1 MAPLKVSSN
10 SEEAPT
16 GLPEPWGRLLAAYL
30 IEKELVGRSHRTP
43 HEYGRIVGRFLAG
56 VSGPST
62 VTPLDVELFA
72 YGTGASGST
81 PSGSTICVRL
91 AAISGL
97 YELAVRNGLVTRN
110 PAALV
115 RRPRA
120 TAPLPRGPEPEAIR
134 RILAAIPD
142 TSWGGRDRAI
152 VLIILLC
159 GLRRSEVLGLTA
171 GDVDLRTGEFLSH
184 VKGGRERRRVMPEPA
199 LAALRSVLA
208 GEGRLTAKL
217 DPAERL
223 FRVSGGGFAKN
234 LRGYASAAGV
244 AGVSPHALRHS
255 AAKVRRLAGASIED
269 VSALLGHRSLS
280 TTVIYLRR
288 LETEVDA
295 GWEGAAAVLGLS
307 SRMAA
312 RQGDRGTRAR
322 ERPRGHSVAWA
333 DCRAGPVRWRTTGR
347 MFEHPSGPSD
357 RSRLHEPHLPGRKP
371 TVADKR

>member
-1 MAPLKVSSN
+1 MAPLKVSGN

-16 GLPEPWGRLLAAYL
+16 GLPEPWGRLLAGYL

-56 VSGPST
+56 VSDPSI

-72 YGTGASGST
+72 YGAGVSGST

-97 YELAVRNGLVTRN
+97 YELALRNGLVARN

-134 RILAAIPD
+134 WILAGIPD
-142 TSWGGRDRAI
+142 TSWGRRDRAI

-171 GDVDLRTGEFLSH
+171 GEVDLRTGEFLSH

-199 LAALRSVLA
+199 LAALRSALA
-208 GEGRLTAKL
+208 CEGRLTAKL

-244 AGVSPHALRHS
+244 LGVSPHALRHS
-255 AAKVRRLAGASIED
+255 AAKLRRLAGATIED
-269 VSALLGHRSLS
+269 VAALLGHRSLS

-307 SRMAA
+307 SRVAA
-312 RQGDRGTRAR
+312 SRGDRATSAGV
-322 ERPRGHSVAWA
+322 RPRGHSLAWA

-347 MFEHPSGPSD
+347 MFQHPSGPSD
-357 RSRLHEPHLPGRKP
+357 RSRLHEPHLPVRKP
-371 TVADKR
+371 TAADKR

>member
-1 MAPLKVSSN
+1 MDPIKDLGN
-10 SEEAPT
+10 LQEAQT
-16 GLPEPWGRLLAAYL
+16 GLSEPWGRLLTAYL

-43 HEYGRIVGRFLAG
+43 HEYGRIVDRFLAG
-56 VSGPST
+56 VSDPSS
-62 VTPLDVELFA
+62 VTPLDVEVFA
-72 YGTGASGST
+72 YGAGASDST

-97 YELAVRNGLVTRN
+97 YELAVRNGLVAHN

-134 RILAAIPD
+134 RLLAAIPD
-142 TSWGGRDRAI
+142 TSWGRRDRAI
-152 VLIILLC
+152 VVVILLC

-199 LAALRSVLA
+199 LAALRSALA
-208 GEGRLTAKL
+208 GEGRLNSKL

-223 FRVSGGGFAKN
+223 FRISGGGFAKN
-234 LRGYASAAGV
+234 LREYASAAGV
-244 AGVSPHALRHS
+244 PGVSPHALRHS
-255 AAKVRRLAGASIED
+255 AAKLRRLAGASIED

-280 TTVIYLRR
+280 TTVIYLQR
-288 LETEVDA
+288 LETEID
-295 GWEGAAAVLGLS
+295 GSWEGAAAALGLS
-307 SRMAA
+307 GRMAA
-312 RQGDRGTRAR
+312 SRGNGGTSAGV
-322 ERPRGHSVAWA
+322 RPRGHSMAWA

-357 RSRLHEPHLPGRKP
+357 RSRLHEPHLPVRKP
-371 TVADKR
+371 TAADKR

>member
-1 MAPLKVSSN
+1 MAPLKVSGN

-16 GLPEPWGRLLAAYL
+16 GLPEPWGRLLAGYL

-72 YGTGASGST
+72 YGGGVTGAT

-97 YELAVRNGLVTRN
+97 YELAVQNGLVARN

-134 RILAAIPD
+134 LILAAIPD
-142 TSWGGRDRAI
+142 TSWGRRDRAI

-171 GDVDLRTGEFLSH
+171 GQVDLRTGEFLSH

-199 LAALRSVLA
+199 LAALRSALA
-208 GEGRLTAKL
+208 GEGRLAAL

-244 AGVSPHALRHS
+244 PGVSPHALRHS
-255 AAKVRRLAGASIED
+255 AAKLRRLAGASIED
-269 VSALLGHRSLS
+269 VSAMLGHRSLS
-280 TTVIYLRR
+280 TTAIYLSR

-295 GWEGAAAVLGLS
+295 GWEGAAAALGLS
-307 SRMAA
+307 SRVAA
-312 RQGDRGTRAR
+312 RRGDRGTSAG

-347 MFEHPSGPSD
+347 TFERPSGPSD
-357 RSRLHEPHLPGRKP
+357 RSGPREPHLPVRKP
-371 TVADKR
+371 TAADKR

>member
-1 MAPLKVSSN
+1 MAPLKVSGN

-30 IEKELVGRSHRTP
+30 LEKELVGRSRRTP

-72 YGTGASGST
+72 YGGGASGPS

-97 YELAVRNGLVTRN
+97 YELAVRNGLVARN

-142 TSWGGRDRAI
+142 TSWGRRDRAI

-199 LAALRSVLA
+199 LAALRSALA
-208 GEGRLTAKL
+208 GEGRLNSKL

-223 FRVSGGGFAKN
+223 FRISGGGFAKN

-244 AGVSPHALRHS
+244 PGVSPHALRHS
-255 AAKVRRLAGASIED
+255 AAKLRRLAGASIED
-269 VSALLGHRSLS
+269 VSAMLGHRSLS
-280 TTVIYLRR
+280 TTAIYLSR
-288 LETEVDA
+288 LETEIDA

-312 RQGDRGTRAR
+312 SRGDRGTGAGM
-322 ERPRGHSVAWA
+322 RPRGHSVAWA
-333 DCRAGPVRWRTTGR
+333 DRRAGPVRWRTTGR
-347 MFEHPSGPSD
+347 MLEHPSGPSD

-371 TVADKR
+371 TAADMR